1 MQKVFC
7 SFLFPIQIKYYS
19 IDDSTLIDRFKFS
32 KRKTKLKAALLGAM
46 EDAVNEVRKWPQK
59 EVRIFHHNDS
69 DGLTSGAILTKAFE
83 RAGFK
88 VQRSCLEKPYPKLLH
103 KIYEQTGGLIIFADF
118 AGRIAPLLSDLNR
131 SRNLTLILDHHVAE
145 ASTDPMVHNLDPDLY
160 GLKGDRDI
168 SGSTTCYLFAK
179 ALDPDNDDLAHI
191 AAIGAVGDE
200 FFVDGCLAGENRD
213 AAAEAVNQG
222 KLEIHKHETGE
233 RYYLTTASGT
243 VACDQLGAYLDTLG
257 AAGYYQNGPDMG
269 IQVCLKGTCSE
280 SDRMLKKLHAIQHK
294 AFEKEISKIQSEGL
308 KKTRNIQWFHVE
320 NRFAPMGVK
329 MIGVFC
335 DAIKKSEHVDP
346 QRYVAG
352 FQVIPNEIP
361 GFGPIEFN
369 EVKISM
375 RVSAQIEAEIRANK
389 KMGLNILLPQA
400 TNKLGGFS
408 DACHS
413 LTAATTV
420 TIGKEEQLIEEM
432 EKILSE

>member
-1 MQKVFC
+1 M
-7 SFLFPIQIKYYS
+7 
-19 IDDSTLIDRFKFS
+19 IDCPARIDRKQNE
-32 KRKTKLKAALLGAM
+32 KRKTILREALITAM
-46 EDAVNEVRKWPQK
+46 GNAVDEVRNWPQK
-59 EVRIFHHNDS
+59 EVQIFHHNDS
-69 DGLTSGAILTKAFE
+69 DGLTSGAILTTAFE

-88 VQRSCLEKPYPKLLH
+88 IQRSCLEKPYPKLLH

-168 SGSTTCYLFAK
+168 SGSSTCYLFAR
-179 ALDPDNDDLAHI
+179 ALDPANEDLAHI

-200 FFVDGCLAGENRD
+200 FFVDGCLAGENRN
-213 AAAEAVNQG
+213 AAKEAVDQG
-222 KLEIHKHETGE
+222 KLEIQRHEGGE
-233 RYYLTTASGT
+233 RYFLKTAGQP
-243 VACDQLGAYLDTLG
+243 VACDELGAYLDTLG

-269 IQVCLKGTCSE
+269 IRVCLEGTCAE
-280 SDRMLKKLHAIQHK
+280 SDRMLKKLQAVQHK
-294 AFEKEISKIQSEGL
+294 AFEKEISKIRSEGL
-308 KKTRNIQWFHVE
+308 QKTSNIQWFHVE
-320 NRFAPMGVK
+320 NRFSPMGVK

-335 DAIKKSEHVDP
+335 DAIKNTDDIDP

-352 FQVIPNEIP
+352 FQIIPNEIP

-375 RVSAQIEAEIRANK
+375 RVSAQIEAQIRANK
-389 KMGLNILLPQA
+389 KMGLNILLPEA

-420 TIGKEEQLIEEM
+420 AIGKEEALIQEM